1 MIGIMTVKVE
11 DKRLFAPDGTPIEF
25 ASSPPPAEAG
35 PTVAGTAPA
44 GGERQPL
51 PPPGFADLVILLGAQ
66 AGMCM
71 GGPPPEPGAP
81 APPKDLEAARHFIDL
96 LEVLAEKSRGNL
108 SPEEDSLLKEV
119 LTGLRLQFVRAA
131 GTP

>member
-1 MIGIMTVKVE
+1 
-11 DKRLFAPDGTPIEF
+11 
-25 ASSPPPAEAG
+25 
-35 PTVAGTAPA
+35 
-44 GGERQPL
+44 
-51 PPPGFADLVILLGAQ
+51 VILLGAQ

-96 LEVLAEKSRGNL
+96 LEVLADKCRGNL
-108 SPEEDSLLKEV
+108 TAEEDGLLKEV
-119 LTGLRLQFVRAA
+119 LTGLKLQFVHAA